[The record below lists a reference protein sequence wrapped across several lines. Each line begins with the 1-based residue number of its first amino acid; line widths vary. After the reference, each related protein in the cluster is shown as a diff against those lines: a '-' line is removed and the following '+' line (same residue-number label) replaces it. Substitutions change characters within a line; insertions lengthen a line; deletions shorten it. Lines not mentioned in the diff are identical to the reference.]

1 MKQKTLDK
9 ILFQNFMYLI
19 LITALL
25 IGIFSAIVD
34 ACNTLS
40 NERKNMYDSLQ
51 QAQGTIN
58 NQTQMIEDYLTLTH
72 ADSSLQSKLVQL
84 QTDDSASLL
93 SSINKSLFSVD
104 LFKKTLDSMQVFIYE
119 SQSDLPA
126 FSTVSYHSNA
136 LFSTESVADQ
146 RWFLDTVAAGGSTVW
161 FLDSVHFGTP
171 TVCASRILY
180 DLRDA
185 AQPLG
190 VIRANV
196 SVEKLTR
203 HLSSLSF
210 GEKGYSLVLA
220 DGTPLDIAGGT
231 PPRITALLTQDDP
244 LSRFFYLIVRF
255 PVITDGWEV
264 VGIISNLE
272 LYRSTLQNLISI
284 GIISVFSIL
293 FSSILSRKLGR
304 RIARPVSYLCHNMQ
318 DMSAISDKTFSNCI
332 EIEQLYNTYNE
343 MLLKNQMLTKSR
355 EDTLLKYKRAEMLA
369 LQSQMNP
376 HFIYNTLESINALIA
391 MGDTRHA
398 SLMTTELGNFLRS
411 TLNNGNNLITLEKEL
426 AQVKSYIQIQ
436 KLRYSNRV
444 ELVLDLPDPL
454 PDYRVIKLILQPLA
468 ENSIIHGFKDLDTTG
483 IITISA
489 RETGEALILSV
500 ADNGLG
506 TDIDMLNALA
516 EQKTLYKE
524 DNVNFYG
531 IQNVYQRL
539 ENYYGQD
546 GTLRYEENE
555 TGGVTAIITIKKTAL
570 MTPKER

>member
-51 QAQGTIN
+51 QAQGIIN

-72 ADSSLQSKLVQL
+72 ADPSLQSKLVQL
-84 QTDDSASLL
+84 QTDGSASLL

-190 VIRANV
+190 LIRANV

-210 GEKGYSLVLA
+210 Q
-220 DGTPLDIAGGT
+220 DI
-231 PPRITALLTQDDP
+231 
-244 LSRFFYLIVRF
+244 
-255 PVITDGWEV
+255 
-264 VGIISNLE
+264 
-272 LYRSTLQNLISI
+272 
-284 GIISVFSIL
+284 
-293 FSSILSRKLGR
+293 
-304 RIARPVSYLCHNMQ
+304 H
-318 DMSAISDKTFSNCI
+318 
-332 EIEQLYNTYNE
+332 
-343 MLLKNQMLTKSR
+343 
-355 EDTLLKYKRAEMLA
+355 
-369 LQSQMNP
+369 
-376 HFIYNTLESINALIA
+376 
-391 MGDTRHA
+391 
-398 SLMTTELGNFLRS
+398 
-411 TLNNGNNLITLEKEL
+411 
-426 AQVKSYIQIQ
+426 
-436 KLRYSNRV
+436 
-444 ELVLDLPDPL
+444 
-454 PDYRVIKLILQPLA
+454 
-468 ENSIIHGFKDLDTTG
+468 
-483 IITISA
+483 
-489 RETGEALILSV
+489 
-500 ADNGLG
+500 
-506 TDIDMLNALA
+506 
-516 EQKTLYKE
+516 
-524 DNVNFYG
+524 
-531 IQNVYQRL
+531 
-539 ENYYGQD
+539 
-546 GTLRYEENE
+546 
-555 TGGVTAIITIKKTAL
+555 
-570 MTPKER
+570 